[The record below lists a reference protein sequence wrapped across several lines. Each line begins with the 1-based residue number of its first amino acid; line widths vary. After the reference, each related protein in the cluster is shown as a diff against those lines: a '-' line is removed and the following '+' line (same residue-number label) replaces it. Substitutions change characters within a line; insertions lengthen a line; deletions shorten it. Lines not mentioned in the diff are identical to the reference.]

1 MGKLNGVLSKYE
13 KQEQR
18 MDALDKKMT
27 LILEKLDELCQGSD
41 QKESMESTDENRNIM
56 VSSID
61 DINVET
67 GSESEEKD
75 VLEAK
80 NKLKAIIQDV
90 ITGKKPDSNNKE
102 WKLLVEIKEDKKICV
117 KIRKRLIKAY

>member
-56 VSSID
+56 VSWQLWKKEPACVVIYRKQSLIWR
-61 DINVET
+61 
-67 GSESEEKD
+67 EK
-75 VLEAK
+75 
-80 NKLKAIIQDV
+80 Q
-90 ITGKKPDSNNKE
+90 SR
-102 WKLLVEIKEDKKICV
+102 LLNYV
-117 KIRKRLIKAY
+117 RKHPQPKRRFRSSLMRLIQRLQ

>member
-18 MDALDKKMT
+18 MDAHDKKMT

-67 GSESEEKD
+67 GSESERCISQSGKTINR
-75 VLEAK
+75 K
-80 NKLKAIIQDV
+80 
-90 ITGKKPDSNNKE
+90 TGKSFGRAKAGTDE
-102 WKLLVEIKEDKKICV
+102 RTG
-117 KIRKRLIKAY
+117 RKN

>member
-13 KQEQR
+13 KQKQR

-56 VSSID
+56 VSSIVCRTRSCHEQRD
-61 DINVET
+61 HCQAAWD
-67 GSESEEKD
+67 G
-75 VLEAK
+75 
-80 NKLKAIIQDV
+80 
-90 ITGKKPDSNNKE
+90 
-102 WKLLVEIKEDKKICV
+102 
-117 KIRKRLIKAY
+117 RKGCS